1 MEKLTIRDIARMAGV
16 STTAVSFVLNGRGG
30 VSEATR
36 QKVQQIIRETGFTP
50 NIHTRRLNLKRSFT
64 VHVVM
69 RQYDFSLFNLF
80 AMDVLTGIFRESKTL
95 GYSVIFTAVETDTEC
110 GELMDAIH
118 SKDSDGVIFI
128 QVCNEQVIRLLQ
140 DEHFPYLCVDSHVPQ
155 DGTIALVEVDYYDAA
170 YRAVRYLAQRGHR
183 DIGFLISDRH
193 AAFYRSTM
201 QGFQDA
207 LRDACLPCREQWFQR
222 VIHNIPQPAT
232 NAMEKMLSGPAR
244 PTAVFCASDT
254 YAANA
259 IRYVTKLGLRVPED
273 ISFMGLADLVFPEYT
288 RPAITTMG
296 VEKVHM
302 GRLAME
308 TLFRMMNGRDY
319 PAVQRIPTTLVER
332 DSVRTVKG
340 GMAP

>member
-16 STTAVSFVLNGRGG
+16 STTAVSFVLNGRSG
-30 VSEATR
+30 VSDATR
-36 QKVQQIIRETGFTP
+36 KRVQDIIQETGFTP

-80 AMDVLTGIFRESKTL
+80 AMDVLTGIFKESKLL
-95 GYSVIFTAVETDTEC
+95 GYSVIFTSVEKDTEC
-110 GELMDAIH
+110 SELMDAIH

-128 QVCNEQVIRLLQ
+128 QVCNQEVVQLLL
-140 DEHFPYLCVDSHVPQ
+140 EERFPFLCVDSHVPQ
-155 DGTIALVEVDYYDAA
+155 DGHIPLLEVDYYDATR
-170 YRAVRYLAQRGHR
+170 RAIQYLVSQGHR

-193 AAFYRSTM
+193 QEFFKHTFI
-201 QGFQDA
+201 GFTDA
-207 LRDACLPCREQWFQR
+207 MGEAGQPCRPEWMQR

-232 NAMEKMLSGPAR
+232 NAMEKMLSSEKW

-259 IRYVTKLGLRVPED
+259 IRYVAGRGLRVPQD
-273 ISFMGLADLVFPEYT
+273 ISFMGLDDLVISEYT

-296 VEKVHM
+296 LDKMHM
-302 GRLAME
+302 GRQAMH
-308 TLFRMMNGRDY
+308 TLYQMMNGSEFAR
-319 PAVQRIPTTLVER
+319 VQLIPTTLVER
-332 DSVRTVKG
+332 DSVRRL
-340 GMAP
+340 A